1 MQKYTLHKNFIEK
14 SVLSILSNWIDKNK
28 HTFQD
33 AGMGGNRVT
42 SRFYDKIKYP
52 KEVYEVQDKI
62 QKKLNITNLHFMA
75 ASCAYPGDH
84 CYLHKDPIYKQG
96 YDTFHCNLFLSN
108 VEGGQP
114 YVLKTPTEDDIIEF
128 NKGDLLCYYVSKVY
142 HGSKTLN
149 KGERKMW
156 VFSFLI
162 QNE

>member
-1 MQKYTLHKNFIEK
+1 MQKYTLHKNFIEE
-14 SVLSILSNWIDKNK
+14 SVLNILSNWIDKNK

-33 AGMGGNRVT
+33 GGMGGNRVT
-42 SRFYDKIKYP
+42 SRFYDKIEYP

-62 QKKLNITNLHFMA
+62 EKKLNVTNLHFMA
-75 ASCAYPGDH
+75 ASCAYLGDH